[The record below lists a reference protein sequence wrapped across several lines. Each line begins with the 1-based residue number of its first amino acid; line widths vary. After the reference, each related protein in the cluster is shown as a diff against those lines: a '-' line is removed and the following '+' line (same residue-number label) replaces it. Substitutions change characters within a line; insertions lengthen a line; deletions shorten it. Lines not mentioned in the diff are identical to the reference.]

1 MSKKIVT
8 KAATA
13 KVASLSATAIKM
25 REMIEASAS
34 HDLAV
39 IGLRN
44 QLKVLAQQVFKAP
57 LSVAAAADK
66 LGLNISVKDLE
77 KDALTERA
85 TVQRIRVTLERALK
99 DSDRYLKVEG
109 KGRKPRQQNS
119 VEGENEG
126 EGEESGA
133 GVVATLKAAAS
144 TRDAVNAILTALDGL
159 SRAQLVRVQ
168 GKLATLLAQAAKEGE
183 AKPAKGKKAKAA

>member
-8 KAATA
+8 KTAA
-13 KVASLSATAIKM
+13 LSATAAKM
-25 REMIEASAS
+25 REMIESSAS

-39 IGLRN
+39 IGLRAA
-44 QLKVLAQQVFKAP
+44 LKVLAQQVFKAP

-99 DSDRYLKVEG
+99 DSERYLKVEG
-109 KGRKPRQQNS
+109 KGRKPRQQNA
-119 VEGENEG
+119 VEGEGEG

-133 GVVATLKAAAS
+133 DVVATLKAAGNS
-144 TRDAVNAILTALDGL
+144 RDKVNAILSSLDGL
-159 SRAQLVRVQ
+159 SPAQLVRVQ
-168 GKLATLLAQAAKEGE
+168 GKIVTLLAQASKDAPPVKG
-183 AKPAKGKKAKAA
+183 KGKKAA

>member
-8 KAATA
+8 KSAA
-13 KVASLSATAIKM
+13 LSATAAKM
-25 REMIEASAS
+25 RAMIEDSAS
-34 HDLAV
+34 HDLAI

-57 LSVAAAADK
+57 LTVAAAADK
-66 LGLNISVKDLE
+66 LGLNISVKELE

-109 KGRKPRQQNS
+109 KGRKARQQNS
-119 VEGENEG
+119 VEGENDG
-126 EGEESGA
+126 EGESGDSI
-133 GVVATLKAAAS
+133 VTTLKAAAT
-144 TRDAVNAILTALDGL
+144 TRDAVNAVLTALDSL
-159 SRAQLVRVQ
+159 SRAQLIRVQ
-168 GKLATLLAQAAKEGE
+168 GKLATLLAQAATSTE
-183 AKPAKGKKAKAA
+183 AKPAKAKKAKAA

>member
-1 MSKKIVT
+1 MSKKNATKSVT
-8 KAATA
+8 
-13 KVASLSATAIKM
+13 VSATAAKM
-25 REMIEASAS
+25 RAMIEDSAS

-44 QLKVLAQQVFKAP
+44 QLKMLAQQVFKAP

-66 LGLNISVKDLE
+66 LGLNISVKELE

-109 KGRKPRQQNS
+109 KGRKARQQNS

-144 TRDAVNAILTALDGL
+144 TRDAVNAILTSLDSL
-159 SRAQLVRVQ
+159 SRNQLVRVQ
-168 GKLATLLAQAAKEGE
+168 GKIATLLAQAAASTE
-183 AKPAKGKKAKAA
+183 AAPAKGKRKKAA

>member
-1 MSKKIVT
+1 MSKKNGKIT
-8 KAATA
+8 
-13 KVASLSATAIKM
+13 VAV
-25 REMIEASAS
+25 EMAMLIQESAS

-44 QLKVLAQQVFKAP
+44 KLKVLAQQVFKAP

-66 LGLNISVKDLE
+66 LGLSISVKDLE

-109 KGRKPRQQNS
+109 KGRKPRTQNA
-119 VEGENEG
+119 VEGENAG
-126 EGEESGA
+126 EGDEA
-133 GVVATLKAAAS
+133 GNSVVSTLKAAAS
-144 TRDAVNAILTALDGL
+144 TRDAVNAILTSLDGL
-159 SRAQLVRVQ
+159 SRNQLVRVQ
-168 GKLATLLAQAAKEGE
+168 GKIATLLAQPAP
-183 AKPAKGKKAKAA
+183 AKPAKAKAKKAA

>member
-1 MSKKIVT
+1 MSNKT
-8 KAATA
+8 KVSAVAVEMAA
-13 KVASLSATAIKM
+13 LIQ
-25 REMIEASAS
+25 ESAS

-44 QLKVLAQQVFKAP
+44 KLKVLAQQVFKAP
-57 LSVAAAADK
+57 LSVAQAAEK
-66 LGLNISVKDLE
+66 LGLNISVKELE

-119 VEGENEG
+119 VEGEGEGEG

-133 GVVATLKAAAS
+133 GVVTAIKKAAS
-144 TRDAVNAILTALDGL
+144 SRDAVNAILTGLDSL
-159 SRAQLVRVQ
+159 SPAQLVRVQ
-168 GKLATLLAQAAKEGE
+168 GKIATLLAQASKQGE
-183 AKPAKGKKAKAA
+183 KPAAKPAKAKAKKAA

>member
-8 KAATA
+8 KTAA
-13 KVASLSATAIKM
+13 LSATAVKM

-57 LSVAAAADK
+57 LSVAQAAEK
-66 LGLNISVKDLE
+66 LGLNISVKELE

-119 VEGENEG
+119 VEGEGEG
-126 EGEESGA
+126 EGVESGA
-133 GVVATLKAAAS
+133 GVVTAIKKAAS
-144 TRDAVNAILTALDGL
+144 SRDAVNAILTGLDGL
-159 SRAQLVRVQ
+159 STAQLVRVQ
-168 GKLATLLAQAAKEGE
+168 GKIATLLAQASKQGE
-183 AKPAKGKKAKAA
+183 KPAAKPAKGKKAA